1 MGNRIKD
8 AQIDKKLVSTNKLK
22 FKKLKFKT
30 ICVELHL
37 KKNKPLIPYREVL
50 TIPNARQVD
59 RPNSTGTSPRSPTS
73 PSVEQNRWL
82 HLDV

>member
-37 KKNKPLIPYREVL
+37 KKIN
-50 TIPNARQVD
+50 TI
-59 RPNSTGTSPRSPTS
+59 
-73 PSVEQNRWL
+73 
-82 HLDV
+82 